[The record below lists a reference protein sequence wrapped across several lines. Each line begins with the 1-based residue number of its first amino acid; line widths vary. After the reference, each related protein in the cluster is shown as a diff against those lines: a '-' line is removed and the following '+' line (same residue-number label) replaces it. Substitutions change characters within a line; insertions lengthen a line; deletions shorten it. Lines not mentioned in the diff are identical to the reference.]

1 MTGPTTL
8 PGLHIIPLPTPFAV
22 GDVNAYLAEGNPLTL
37 IDCGVGTEKA
47 YQALT
52 VGLAK
57 RDYRMADIR
66 RLVITHHHT
75 DHLGLAQRVV
85 EESGAEVWCHPITR
99 PWLERPLEVRR
110 AFRIFSGQLF
120 REAGVPQSVVETM
133 HRVEAYLKSLTGT
146 VHVTRTLSEGDWLE
160 LSGCRWQVYH
170 TPGHSAD
177 LICMYQPDTRV
188 LLSSDHL
195 LKHISSNP
203 LIEAPARP
211 GESRPAPLLDY
222 LREMARIA
230 ELDILI
236 AYPGHGEAITEI
248 PALVEARLRFHQQ
261 RADKL
266 LAMFEGQPRTL
277 YELSQMMFPTVQD
290 TEKFLT
296 LSEVLGH
303 VDMLALDGR
312 LRHEERGEVVYWRPT
327 K

>member
-1 MTGPTTL
+1 MTDSTIL
-8 PGLHIIPLPTPFAV
+8 PGLHVIPLPTPFAV

-37 IDCGVGTEKA
+37 IDCGVGTEKT
-47 YQALT
+47 YQVLT
-52 VGLAK
+52 AGMAQLGYK
-57 RDYRMADIR
+57 IADIG

-99 PWLERPLEVRR
+99 LWLERPGEVRQS
-110 AFRIFSGQLF
+110 FRKFSGQFF
-120 REAGVPQSVVETM
+120 REAGVPQPVVETM
-133 HRVEAYLKSLTGT
+133 HSVEAYLQSLTGT
-146 VHVTRTLSEGDWLE
+146 VQVSCTLSEGDWLE

-177 LICMYQPDTRV
+177 LICLYQPDTRV

-195 LKHISSNP
+195 IKNISSNP
-203 LIEAPARP
+203 LIEAPERP
-211 GESRPAPLLDY
+211 GEARPRPLLDY

-248 PALVEARLRFHQQ
+248 PVLVESRLSFHQK

-266 LAMFEGQPRTL
+266 LVMFEGQPRTL
-277 YELSQMMFPTVQD
+277 YELSQIMFPMVQD
-290 TEKFLT
+290 GEKFLT

-303 VDMLALDGR
+303 VDILAHDGR
-312 LRHEERGEVVYWRPT
+312 LTHEQRGDVVYWKPIN
-327 K
+327 